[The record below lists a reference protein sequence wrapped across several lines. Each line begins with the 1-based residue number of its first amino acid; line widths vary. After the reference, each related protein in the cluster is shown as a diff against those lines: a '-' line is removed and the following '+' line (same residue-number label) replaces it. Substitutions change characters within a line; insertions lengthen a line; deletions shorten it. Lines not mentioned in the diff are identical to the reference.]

1 MTDREKKLLIFLLG
15 TLFIIVN
22 LIALNKFY
30 LPRLNSAK
38 GGKKTAESDLR
49 IAEMTLTSAAI
60 YEPQI
65 DWVERSGTVAS
76 DRYRAESDLAQFVRK
91 QARARR
97 LDIKDEDPL
106 EYSEGQFFG
115 RVKVQFKVTGM
126 ERDVVSWLTSIHR
139 VEQRQVVTKLEIKP
153 NSDPTKVDVEVE
165 IEKWIIPTDEV

>member
-30 LPRLNSAK
+30 LPRLNEAK
-38 GGKKTAESDLR
+38 GGKKTAESDLED
-49 IAEMTLTSAAI
+49 AEKTLTSAAI
-60 YEPQI
+60 YERQI
-65 DWVERSGTVAS
+65 EWVERSGTVAT
-76 DRYRAESDLAQFVRK
+76 DRYRAESDLQLFVRK
-91 QARARR
+91 QARTRR
-97 LDIKDEDPL
+97 LDIKDEDVL

-139 VEQRQVVTKLEIKP
+139 VEQRQVVTRFEIEP

>member
-60 YEPQI
+60 YEPLQI
-65 DWVERSGTVAS
+65 I
-76 DRYRAESDLAQFVRK
+76 Y
-91 QARARR
+91 
-97 LDIKDEDPL
+97 
-106 EYSEGQFFG
+106 
-115 RVKVQFKVTGM
+115 M
-126 ERDVVSWLTSIHR
+126 
-139 VEQRQVVTKLEIKP
+139 
-153 NSDPTKVDVEVE
+153 
-165 IEKWIIPTDEV
+165 